1 MLKHILLW
9 LLPTIHSQEHHIW
22 LQTEGLQPL
31 HAHTNK
37 PKTYLKAYTVLNLEN
52 AMALERLGS
61 SLYEAL
67 KKVFRA
73 SIIDEATVKEL
84 VHDVQKALLQ
94 ADVNVQL
101 VLDIS
106 KRIEE
111 RALKEKVPPG
121 VSRREHVIKVVYEE
135 LTRFLGEKPV
145 LIKMEPGKRKVMM
158 LVGIQGSGK
167 TTAAV
172 KLARYF
178 QKRGLKPA
186 LICADTYRPGAY
198 AQLQQ
203 LANRINVPLFGEL
216 NTKDP
221 VRIAFEGLKQFDD
234 RDIVIIDT
242 AGRHKEEQELIKEMM
257 TLEKK
262 IKPDEVM
269 LVIDGTIGQQA
280 MIQAKAFNEATPIG
294 SILVTKLDGSA
305 RGGGALSAV
314 AATGAPIK
322 FIGTGEKIEDIEPFI
337 PSRFV
342 GRLLGMG
349 DLETLLE
356 KVREA
361 EVRVP
366 KKKAK
371 AILSGKFTLTDMYE
385 QFEAMKGMGPFRKL
399 LKMLPG
405 GVSYDIPE
413 DMLNTAEDR
422 LEKWRVVIQ
431 SMTPEERDDPRVFN
445 SSRVRRVARG
455 SGASEKEV
463 KELLKQYSMMRRML
477 KTLRRK
483 KKLPFFGKGLPT
495 DFK

>member
-1 MLKHILLW
+1 
-9 LLPTIHSQEHHIW
+9 
-22 LQTEGLQPL
+22 
-31 HAHTNK
+31 
-37 PKTYLKAYTVLNLEN
+37 
-52 AMALERLGS
+52 MALERLGS

-73 SIIDEATVKEL
+73 SVVDEATVKEL
-84 VHDVQKALLQ
+84 VRDVQRALLQ
-94 ADVNVQL
+94 ADVNVKL

-111 RALKEKVPPG
+111 RALKEKLPPG
-121 VSRREHVIKVVYEE
+121 ISRREHIIKVVYEE

-145 LIKMEPGKRKVMM
+145 PVKIEPGKKKVIM

-167 TTAAV
+167 TTAAA
-172 KLARYF
+172 KLARFF

-186 LICADTYRPGAY
+186 LICVDTYRPGAF

-203 LANRINVPLFGEL
+203 LASRINVPLYG
-216 NTKDP
+216 NPSAKDP
-221 VRIAFEGLKQFDD
+221 VKIAMEGLKQFTD
-234 RDIVIIDT
+234 RDVIIIDT

-257 TLEKK
+257 MLEKN
-262 IKPDEVM
+262 IKPDEIM

-280 MIQAKAFNEATPIG
+280 MAQAQAFNQATPIG

-322 FIGTGEKIEDIEPFI
+322 FISTGEKIEDIEPFI

-361 EVRVP
+361 EIKVP
-366 KKKAK
+366 EKKAK

-385 QFEAMKGMGPFRKL
+385 QFEAVKGMGTFRKL

-405 GVSYDIPE
+405 MSYDVPE
-413 DMLNTAEDR
+413 EMLNMAEDR
-422 LEKWRVVIQ
+422 LEKWRVMIQ
-431 SMTPEERDDPRVFN
+431 SMTKEEKENPKILN
-445 SSRVRRVARG
+445 ASRIRRVARG
-455 SGASEKEV
+455 SGTSEKEV
-463 KELLKQYSMMRRML
+463 KELLKQYSLMRRMM

-483 KKLPFFGKGLPT
+483 KKLPFFGRGLPV

>member
-1 MLKHILLW
+1 MSLDH
-9 LLPTIHSQEHHIW
+9 
-22 LQTEGLQPL
+22 
-31 HAHTNK
+31 
-37 PKTYLKAYTVLNLEN
+37 
-52 AMALERLGS
+52 LGS

-67 KKVFRA
+67 RKVFRA
-73 SIIDEATVKEL
+73 SVVDEATVKEL

-94 ADVNVQL
+94 ADVNVKL

-121 VSRREHVIKVVYEE
+121 ISRREHVIKVVYEE
-135 LTRFLGEKPV
+135 LTRFLGDKPTPM
-145 LIKMEPGKRKVMM
+145 KMEPGKRRIIM

-167 TTAAV
+167 TTAAA

-178 QKRGLKPA
+178 QKRGLKPGV
-186 LICADTYRPGAY
+186 ICADTFRPGAY

-203 LANRINVPLFGEL
+203 LVNRINVPLYGNL
-216 NTKDP
+216 KIKDP
-221 VRIAFEGLKQFDD
+221 IKVVTEGLNQFSEKDVV
-234 RDIVIIDT
+234 IVDT
-242 AGRHKEEQELIKEMM
+242 SGRHKEEQELIKEMKM
-257 TLEKK
+257 LERS

-280 MIQAKAFNEATPIG
+280 LVQAKAFNEATPIG

-322 FIGTGEKIEDIEPFI
+322 FIGTGEKTEDVEAFV

-349 DLETLLE
+349 DLETLLD

-361 EVRVP
+361 EITVP
-366 KKKAK
+366 EKKAK

-385 QFEAMKGMGPFRKL
+385 QFEAMKGMGTFKKL
-399 LKMLPG
+399 MNLIPG
-405 GVSYDIPE
+405 MSYKIPDE
-413 DMLNTAEDR
+413 MLNTAEGR
-422 LEKWRVVIQ
+422 LEKWRVMIQ
-431 SMTPEERDDPRVFN
+431 SMTLAEKDNPKIFN
-445 SSRVRRVARG
+445 SSRMKRVARG
-455 SGASEKEV
+455 SGTSEKEV
-463 KELLKQYSMMRRML
+463 KELLKQYVMMRRML
-477 KTLRRK
+477 KTMRRQ
-483 KKLPFFGKGLPT
+483 KKLPFFGKGLPV
-495 DFK
+495 DLK

>member
-1 MLKHILLW
+1 MSID
-9 LLPTIHSQEHHIW
+9 
-22 LQTEGLQPL
+22 
-31 HAHTNK
+31 
-37 PKTYLKAYTVLNLEN
+37 
-52 AMALERLGS
+52 RLGS
-61 SLYEAL
+61 SLYEAIR
-67 KKVFRA
+67 KVFRA
-73 SIIDEATVKEL
+73 SVIDEATVKEL
-84 VHDVQKALLQ
+84 VHDIQKALLQ

-121 VSRREHVIKVVYEE
+121 VSRREHLIKVVYEE
-135 LTRFLGEKPV
+135 LTRFLGEKSIP
-145 LIKMEPGKRKVMM
+145 IKIEPGKRKVIM

-167 TTAAV
+167 TTAAA

-186 LICADTYRPGAY
+186 VVCVDTYRPGAY

-203 LANRINVPLFGEL
+203 LANRINVPFYGDLKA
-216 NTKDP
+216 KDP
-221 VRIAFEGLKQFDD
+221 VKVAFDGLKQFGGK
-234 RDIVIIDT
+234 DIVMIDT
-242 AGRHKEEQELIKEMM
+242 AGRHKEEQELIKEMKM
-257 TLEKK
+257 LEKSL
-262 IKPDEVM
+262 KPDEVM

-280 MIQAKAFNEATPIG
+280 TVQAKAFHEATPIG

-322 FIGTGEKIEDIEPFI
+322 FIGTGEKVEDIESFV

-349 DLETLLE
+349 DLETLIE
-356 KVREA
+356 KVHEA
-361 EVRVP
+361 EVKVP
-366 KKKAK
+366 EKKAK

-385 QFEAMKGMGPFRKL
+385 QFEAMKGMGTFRKL

-405 GVSYDIPE
+405 MSYNIPE
-413 DMLNTAEDR
+413 DMLNTAEGR
-422 LEKWRVVIQ
+422 LEKWRVMIQ
-431 SMTPEERDDPRVFN
+431 SMTPEEKDDPKIFN
-445 SSRVRRVARG
+445 ASRMKRVAKG
-455 SGASEKEV
+455 SGTSEKEV
-463 KELLKQYSMMRRML
+463 KELLKQYVMMRRML

-483 KKLPFFGKGLPT
+483 KKLPFFGKGMPLEL
-495 DFK
+495 K

>member
-1 MLKHILLW
+1 
-9 LLPTIHSQEHHIW
+9 
-22 LQTEGLQPL
+22 
-31 HAHTNK
+31 
-37 PKTYLKAYTVLNLEN
+37 
-52 AMALERLGS
+52 MALDRLGS
-61 SLYEAL
+61 SLYDAL

-73 SIIDEATVKEL
+73 SVVDEATVKEL
-84 VHDVQKALLQ
+84 VRDIQRALLQ

-101 VLDIS
+101 VLSIS

-111 RALKEKVPPG
+111 RALNEKVPPG
-121 VSRREHVIKVVYEE
+121 ISRREHVIKVVYEE
-135 LTRFLGEKPV
+135 LTRFVGDKPV
-145 LIKMEPGKRKVMM
+145 PIKMEPGKKKIIM

-167 TTAAV
+167 TTAAA

-203 LANRINVPLFGEL
+203 LANRLNVPVYGDLKA
-216 NTKDP
+216 KDP
-221 VRIAFEGLKQFDD
+221 VKVVNDGLKQFSDKD
-234 RDIVIIDT
+234 LIIVDT
-242 AGRHKEEQELIKEMM
+242 AGRHKEEQELIKEMN

-269 LVIDGTIGQQA
+269 MVIDGTIGQQA
-280 MIQAKAFNEATPIG
+280 LIQAKAFHEATPIG
-294 SILVTKLDGSA
+294 AILVTKLDGSA

-322 FIGTGEKIEDIEPFI
+322 FIGTGEKTEDIESFI

-361 EVRVP
+361 EIKVP
-366 KKKAK
+366 EKKAK

-385 QFEAMKGMGPFRKL
+385 QFEAVKGMGPFRKI

-405 GVSYDIPE
+405 MSYDLPE

-422 LEKWRVVIQ
+422 LEKWRVIIQ
-431 SMTPEERDDPRVFN
+431 SMRPEEKDNPKILN

-455 SGASEKEV
+455 SGTSEKDV
-463 KELLKQYSMMRRML
+463 KDLLKQYVMMRKML
-477 KTLRRK
+477 KMFKRK
-483 KKLPFFGKGLPT
+483 KKLPFMGKGFPT
-495 DFK
+495 GFR